1 MCERRKLFC
10 SPTSA
15 TQEPSLCIRVILCM
29 KVLVEVEDSRA
40 PFFFELMRNI
50 RAKSLR
56 LTPEKAEI
64 LQGLR
69 NAVEDVKRHK
79 RGEIELR
86 ELKDLIKEL

>member
-1 MCERRKLFC
+1 
-10 SPTSA
+10 
-15 TQEPSLCIRVILCM
+15 M

-50 RAKSLR
+50 RAKYVL
-56 LTPEKAEI
+56 LTSDKVEI
-64 LQGLR
+64 MEGIR

-86 ELKDLIKEL
+86 DAKELLKEL